1 MVEFLDRLFDAAPLL
16 ALFITVSLGYVVGK
30 LTIGQFVLGGIAG
43 SLLVGVFI
51 GQLGIHIDTAM
62 KSVFFAM
69 FIYAVGYQGGPQF
82 FRSLNKRSLNQ
93 LVSAFVMCLVGL
105 ICVLVSAWAFDLD
118 RGTAAGLAAGG
129 LTQSAIIGTAGDAI
143 AKLAGVTAEQI
154 KVMQTNVAVGYAV
167 CYIFGNLGPII
178 IVTWF
183 LPMVMKWDIRQE
195 AIKLAK
201 QMSGGNPQLEPGQ
214 FNAIRKVTTRLYDV
228 TEGSKASGKS
238 AIAIDTDLDDAA
250 VEAVL
255 RNGENLAISDDTV
268 VQPGDKVAV
277 TGVVGVLMDKAPYFG
292 PETIAPDH
300 FQLVEE
306 HREVIVTRRQ
316 FIGKTIGA
324 MRKELGIH
332 TRHGVYLIA
341 AKRMGRDLPNLDGLE
356 LHRGD
361 ELLFIGAAKDLDRVQ
376 GLLGYR
382 ISAAA
387 VTDFVFF
394 GLGMAIGILL
404 GLIQFKIA
412 GIPVTIGTG
421 GGCLLS
427 GLLFGWLRST
437 HPQFAALP
445 SGASNF
451 LRDFGLAVFVAI
463 VGISAGPQAVTT
475 MQQYGVTLFFL
486 GAGVTIIPQIV
497 VFFFSYYVLRIRNP
511 IEALACVVGGRSAN
525 PGFAALLAKAGNATP
540 VVSFTVTYAVA
551 NVFLTI
557 WGPLIVGII
566 TKNASP

>member
-1 MVEFLDRLFDAAPLL
+1 MLEYLDKLFDAAPLL
-16 ALFITVSLGYVVGK
+16 AVFVTVCLGYVVGK
-30 LTIGQFVLGGIAG
+30 LTIGQFVLGGVAG
-43 SLLVGVFI
+43 SLLVGVLI
-51 GQLGIHIDTAM
+51 GQLGIHLDTAM
-62 KSVFFAM
+62 KSIFFAL

-82 FRSLNKRSLNQ
+82 FRSINRRSLNQ

-105 ICVLVSAWAFDLD
+105 ICVLISAWTFDLD

-143 AKLAGVTAEQI
+143 AKLGVSAEQI
-154 KVMQTNVAVGYAV
+154 KIMQTNVAVGYAV

-178 IVTWF
+178 VVTWF

-195 AIKLAK
+195 AVKLAK
-201 QMSGGNPQLEPGQ
+201 EMAGGKAELEPGQ
-214 FNAIRKVTTRLYDV
+214 FNAIRKVTTRIYSVGAD
-228 TEGSKASGKS
+228 SSANGKT
-238 AIAIDTDLDDAA
+238 AIDIDRDLSDAA
-250 VEAVL
+250 VEEIM
-255 RNGENLAISDDTV
+255 RNGQTLAVNDDTV
-268 VQPGDKVAV
+268 IEAGDSVAV
-277 TGVVGVLMDKAPYFG
+277 TGTVEVLRDTAPYFG
-292 PETIAPDH
+292 QERAAPDQ

-306 HREVIVTRRQ
+306 HREIILTRPQ
-316 FIGKTIGA
+316 FIGKTIGEMHDA
-324 MRKELGIH
+324 LDIE
-332 TRHGVYLIA
+332 TRHGIYLVA
-341 AKRMGRDLPNLDGLE
+341 VKRMGRDVPVLSGLE
-356 LHRGD
+356 LHKGD
-361 ELLFIGAAKDLDRVQ
+361 ELLFIGAPKDLNRIQ
-376 GLLGYR
+376 SLLGYK
-382 ISAAA
+382 ITAAA

-394 GLGMAIGILL
+394 GVGMSLGILL
-404 GLIQFKIA
+404 GLIEFRIA

-445 SGASNF
+445 TGASNF

-463 VGISAGPQAVTT
+463 VGISAGPQAVKT
-475 MQQYGVTLFFL
+475 MQQYGLTLFFL
-486 GAGVTIIPQIV
+486 GVGVTIIPQIV
-497 VFFFSYYVLRIRNP
+497 TFYFSYFVLRIRNP
-511 IEALACVVGGRSAN
+511 IEALGCVVGGRSAN

-566 TKNASP
+566 TKNPSP